1 MDLLYTIPPIAV
13 LIPLALLY
21 IIFRV
26 ITHKK
31 NKITLLEVL
40 FFCYAL
46 GVIYFVFL
54 PIELTFGIH
63 RNQAPWYSSINF
75 IPILTIDMTSFIL
88 NIILFMPLGVFVWL
102 APRGI
107 FSLKQAIRIGLTVS
121 FGIEFMQLILK
132 LILGS
137 SRSIDINDLI
147 ANTIGCVVGYLIIQ
161 QVIKIGP
168 IKNLLRWISPNNQQ
182 LS

>member
-1 MDLLYTIPPIAV
+1 
-13 LIPLALLY
+13 
-21 IIFRV
+21 
-26 ITHKK
+26 
-31 NKITLLEVL
+31 
-40 FFCYAL
+40 
-46 GVIYFVFL
+46 
-54 PIELTFGIH
+54 
-63 RNQAPWYSSINF
+63 
-75 IPILTIDMTSFIL
+75 MTSFIL

-168 IKNLLRWISPNNQQ
+168 IKNLLRWIFPNNQR